1 MKRCERKIL
10 KGIKCDEI
18 SKNIRWMVRWDLD
31 VERNC
36 QFVHSYSNEP
46 SSMQKKVIVLL
57 SENFIFVSPC
67 WFGYGNFPSSF
78 LDDRRES

>member
-1 MKRCERKIL
+1 MKRCEKKIL

-18 SKNIRWMVRWDLD
+18 SKNIRWMVRWNLD

-57 SENFIFVSPC
+57 SENSMSLLVRIREF
-67 WFGYGNFPSSF
+67 SF
-78 LDDRRES
+78 FLPR

>member
-1 MKRCERKIL
+1 MKRYERKIL

-18 SKNIRWMVRWDLD
+18 SRNIRWMVRWDLD

-67 WFGYGNFPSSF
+67 
-78 LDDRRES
+78 